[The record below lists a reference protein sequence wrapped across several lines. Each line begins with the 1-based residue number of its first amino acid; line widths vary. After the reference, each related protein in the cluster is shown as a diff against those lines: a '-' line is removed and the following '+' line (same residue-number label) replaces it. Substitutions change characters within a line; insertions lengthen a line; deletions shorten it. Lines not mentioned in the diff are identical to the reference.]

1 MIPEY
6 LRRNLDLFQ
15 TGEYTIVSDKDEV
28 ILITEEE
35 KEGLASLKSR
45 FEDEAVVFHFPEK
58 RTLPYVDKE
67 KTACQC
73 ADKFIFLKNAGD
85 DKWQL
90 HILEF
95 KKSIKHD
102 KWKKIKNQFKYGI
115 MNARALAAFLNMEID
130 GIVLETAY
138 RNDWNLR
145 NQPHSPTIMRG
156 LNSSTE
162 VKAYKEWQENIVT
175 LEVDS
180 EEKCFRHDKVLLD
193 SEGKGEKLFCIV
205 TDERGEAIH
214 GNKKEIA
221 NRH

>member
-6 LRRNLDLFQ
+6 LKRNLELFQ
-15 TGEYTIVSDKDEV
+15 TGEYTVVSDKEKV
-28 ILITEEE
+28 ILITEGE
-35 KEGLASLKSR
+35 KEGLASLESR

-58 RTLPYVDKE
+58 RTLPYLDKE
-67 KTACQC
+67 KKACQC
-73 ADKFIFLKNAGD
+73 ADKFIFIKNAGD
-85 DKWQL
+85 EKWQL

-156 LNSSTE
+156 LNSSAE
-162 VKAYKEWQENIVT
+162 VKAYREWQENVVI

-193 SEGKGEKLFCIV
+193 SEGKGKKRFCTV
-205 TDERGEAIH
+205 MDEIGEFNLWKRKSI
-214 GNKKEIA
+214 ITS
-221 NRH
+221 

>member
-15 TGEYTIVSDKDEV
+15 TGEYTVVSDKEKV
-28 ILITEEE
+28 ILITEGE

-58 RTLPYVDKE
+58 RTLPYLDRE
-67 KTACQC
+67 KKACQC
-73 ADKFIFLKNAGD
+73 ADKFIFIKKTGNK
-85 DKWQL
+85 KWQL

-102 KWKKIKNQFKYGI
+102 KWKKIKNQFQYGI

-130 GIVLETAY
+130 SIVLETAY

-145 NQPHSPTIMRG
+145 NQPYSPTIMRG
-156 LNSSTE
+156 LNSSAE

-180 EEKCFRHDKVLLD
+180 VEKCFRHDKIRLD
-193 SEGKGEKLFCIV
+193 SEGNGEKLFCI
-205 TDERGEAIH
+205 E
-214 GNKKEIA
+214 
-221 NRH
+221 

>member
-15 TGEYTIVSDKDEV
+15 TGEYTVVSDKEKV
-28 ILITEEE
+28 IFITEGE

-58 RTLPYVDKE
+58 RTLPYLDRE
-67 KTACQC
+67 KKACQC
-73 ADKFIFLKNAGD
+73 ADKFIFIKKTGNK
-85 DKWQL
+85 KWQL

-102 KWKKIKNQFKYGI
+102 KWKKIKNQFQYGI

-130 GIVLETAY
+130 SIVLDTAY

-145 NQPHSPTIMRG
+145 NQPYSPTIMRG
-156 LNSSTE
+156 LNSSAE

-180 EEKCFRHDKVLLD
+180 EEKCFRHDKIRLD
-193 SEGKGEKLFCIV
+193 SEGNGEKLFCI
-205 TDERGEAIH
+205 E
-214 GNKKEIA
+214 
-221 NRH
+221 

>member
-15 TGEYTIVSDKDEV
+15 TGEYTVVSDKEKV
-28 ILITEEE
+28 IFITEGE

-58 RTLPYVDKE
+58 RTLPYLDRE
-67 KTACQC
+67 KKACQC
-73 ADKFIFLKNAGD
+73 ADKFIFINK
-85 DKWQL
+85 KWQL

-102 KWKKIKNQFKYGI
+102 KWKKIKNQFQYGI

-130 GIVLETAY
+130 SIVLETAY

-145 NQPHSPTIMRG
+145 NQPYSPTIMRG
-156 LNSSTE
+156 LNSSAE

-180 EEKCFRHDKVLLD
+180 VEKCFRHDKIRLD
-193 SEGKGEKLFCIV
+193 SEGNGEKLFCI
-205 TDERGEAIH
+205 E
-214 GNKKEIA
+214 
-221 NRH
+221 